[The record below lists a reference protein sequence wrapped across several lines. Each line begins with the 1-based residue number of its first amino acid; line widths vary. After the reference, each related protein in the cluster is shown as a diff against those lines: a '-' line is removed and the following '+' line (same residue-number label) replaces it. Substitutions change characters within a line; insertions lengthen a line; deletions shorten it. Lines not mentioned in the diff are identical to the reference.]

1 MENEKNIPE
10 SVNIHITQR
19 CNYRCKF
26 CFAKYHNLTK
36 ELDCN
41 QFIKIIDDLANSGCK
56 KINFAGGEPT
66 LVPFLSKLISHS
78 KEQGLYTSI
87 ISNGTGI
94 DQEFIKRNSE
104 QLNLIGLSIDSQMDT
119 IENVLGRTLIKKITH
134 YSHVD
139 NIKNKV
145 KLMREFGVPIKIN
158 SVITPLNWNED
169 MTNLITF
176 IKPIRWKIFEIHR
189 LKGINDGFF
198 IEFGQL
204 EHWQLNIFIQKHKG
218 LSPIFESSNMILD
231 SYCMITPDGRFYQD
245 TNNQHHYS
253 QSILEIGI
261 YEAFNQIKYQEKKY
275 LMRKGDYF
283 KYSIDSISE

>member
-1 MENEKNIPE
+1 MNNKKSIPE
-10 SVNIHITQR
+10 SINLHITQR
-19 CNYRCKF
+19 CNYHCKF
-26 CFAKYHNLTK
+26 CFAKYQNLIK

-41 QFIKIIDDLANSGCK
+41 QFIKIIDELANHGCK
-56 KINFAGGEPT
+56 KVNFAGGEPT
-66 LVPFLSKLISHS
+66 LVPFLPELISHS

-94 DQEFIKRNSE
+94 DQEFMKKISE
-104 QLNLIGLSIDSQMDT
+104 QLNLIGLSIDSQLDI
-119 IENVLGRTLIKKITH
+119 IEKVLGRTLKKTPH
-134 YSHVD
+134 YYSHVD

-145 KLMREFGVPIKIN
+145 NLIREFGVPIKIN

-169 MTNLITF
+169 MTKLITY
-176 IKPIRWKIFEIHR
+176 IKPIRWKVFEIHR
-189 LKGINDGFF
+189 LKGINDEFF
-198 IEFGQL
+198 TEFGQL
-204 EHWQLNIFIQKHKG
+204 EHWQLNIFLQKHKV
-218 LSPIFESSNMILD
+218 LNPIFESSNMILD

-261 YEAFNQIKYQEKKY
+261 YEAFCQIKYQEKKY

-283 KYSIDSISE
+283 KDLMDYISN